1 MVKILVLYHSA
12 YGHIETMAGAI
23 ADGAREVEGA
33 HVDVR
38 RVPELVSDEIA
49 RASHYKLDQAA
60 PFAKV
65 DELAEYDAIIMGCG
79 TRYGRIASQLANF
92 LDQTGGLWAKGVFN
106 GKVGSAFGSTASQHG
121 GQETTLM
128 SLITNMMHLGMVIV
142 GLPYSYQ
149 GLLTLDEVSGGTPY
163 GATTLAGG
171 DGSRQPSENELGAAR
186 FQGRHVAEITMKLR
200 G

>member
-1 MVKILVLYHSA
+1 MTKILVLYHSA
-12 YGHIETMAGAI
+12 YGHVETMAEAI
-23 ADGAREVEGA
+23 AAGAREVEGA
-33 HVDVR
+33 QADIR
-38 RVPELVSDEIA
+38 RVPELVSDELA

-60 PFAKV
+60 PFAQV
-65 DELAEYDAIIMGCG
+65 EELEGYDAIIMGCG
-79 TRYGRIASQLANF
+79 TRYGRVSSQLANF
-92 LDQTGGLWAKGVFN
+92 LDQTGGLWQRGVFN

-149 GLLTLDEVSGGTPY
+149 GLLQVAEVAGGTPY
-163 GATTLAGG
+163 GATTIAGG
-171 DGSRQPSENELGAAR
+171 DGSRQPTELELGAAR
-186 FQGRHVAEITMKLR
+186 FQGRHVAEVTAKLH